1 MREKGLRRNSGTA
14 AGRKLQSATGRS
26 FVKEIADDF
35 NYKNQG
41 SVSGAIAAA
50 KRRLGNGSLARE
62 YRRVESYWK
71 EYPYRITSLIPFL
84 FTGGSTAL
92 GSDVVATAQI
102 AAPVRFAETIA
113 D

>member
-1 MREKGLRRNSGTA
+1 MARQLAVYCSQQLGDHSLR
-14 AGRKLQSATGRS
+14 
-26 FVKEIADDF
+26 EIADNF

-41 SVSGAIAAA
+41 SVPGAIAAT
-50 KRRLGNGSLARE
+50 KRRLENGSLPRE

-71 EYPYRITSLIPFL
+71 EYPHRITSLTPFL